1 MKSTSSIA
9 IIPYGTYPNFGLSRM
24 PLDELYWP
32 LGRPDRLIYGTISDM
47 EKTDHLITNPRKSV
61 FLFPRFNV
69 KAQISVVICEPDIIH
84 QKYIDWS
91 RFLHWRFYKILTKS
105 ETLLN
110 NIENGI
116 LFLFGGTFIKDI
128 NSVSISK
135 TNLLS
140 LIASKK
146 DHLEGHKL
154 RHEIVDYI
162 GKIDLEADIMGRGY
176 NSFENKEDGLASYCY
191 SIVIENNQESN
202 YFTEKL
208 IDCCLCETI
217 PIYWGAPN
225 IGNYFDVRGMIICKT
240 ATDIKLALKGISSED
255 YTSKLNWI
263 KANRKKAMSYI
274 DFEKRIATIIQKTF
288 IQK

>member
-1 MKSTSSIA
+1 MKYAPAIA
-9 IIPYGTYPNFGLSRM
+9 IIPYGTYPNFGLCDMS
-24 PLDELYWP
+24 LDELDWP
-32 LGRPDRLIYGTISDM
+32 LGRPERLIHGTISDM

-69 KAQISVVICEPDIIH
+69 KAQISLVICEPDIIH
-84 QKYIDWS
+84 QKYINWS
-91 RFLHWRFYKILTKS
+91 SFLHWRFYKILTKS
-105 ETLLN
+105 EILLK

-116 LFLFGGTFIKDI
+116 FFLSGSTFIKDI
-128 NSVSISK
+128 NSVNIAK

-146 DHLEGHKL
+146 NNLEGHKL
-154 RHEIVDYI
+154 RHEIVDYLSNI
-162 GKIDLEADIMGRGY
+162 NLEADIMGRGY
-176 NSFENKEDGLASYCY
+176 KSFENKEDGLASYQY

-240 ATDIKLALKGISSED
+240 AADIKIALNSISSVD

-263 KANRKKAMSYI
+263 KANRKKAMGYI
-274 DFEKRIATIIQKTF
+274 DFEKRVATDIQKTLNY
-288 IQK
+288 

>member
-1 MKSTSSIA
+1 MKYTPAIA
-9 IIPYGTYPNFGLSRM
+9 IIPYGTYPNFGLSKM
-24 PLDELYWP
+24 SLDDLQWP
-32 LGRPDRLIYGTISDM
+32 LGRPDRLINGTISDM
-47 EKTDHLITNPRKSV
+47 DKTDHLITNPRKSV

-84 QKYIDWS
+84 QKYINWS

-105 ETLLN
+105 EILLK

-116 LFLFGGTFIKDI
+116 LFLSGSTFIKDI
-128 NSVSISK
+128 NSVNIEK

-146 DHLEGHKL
+146 NKLEGHKL
-154 RHEIVDYI
+154 RHKIVNYLLS
-162 GKIDLEADIMGRGY
+162 IDLDVDIMGRGY
-176 NSFENKEDGLASYCY
+176 KSFENKEDGLAPYHY

-208 IDCCLCETI
+208 IDCFLCETI
-217 PIYWGAPN
+217 PIYWGSSN
-225 IGNYFDVRGMIICKT
+225 IGNYFDIRGMIICKT
-240 ATDIKLALKGISSED
+240 AADIKLALKGISSEA

-263 KANRKKAMSYI
+263 KSNRKKAMGYI
-274 DFEKRIATIIQKTF
+274 DFEKRVATNVQKTL
-288 IQK
+288 

>member
-1 MKSTSSIA
+1 MKYTPAIA
-9 IIPYGTYPNFGLSRM
+9 IIPYGTYPNFGLSKM
-24 PLDELYWP
+24 SLDDLQWP
-32 LGRPDRLIYGTISDM
+32 LGRPDRLINGTISDM
-47 EKTDHLITNPRKSV
+47 DKTDHLITNPRKSV

-84 QKYIDWS
+84 QKYINWS

-105 ETLLN
+105 ETLLK

-116 LFLFGGTFIKDI
+116 LFLSGSTFIKDI
-128 NSVSISK
+128 NSVNIEK

-146 DHLEGHKL
+146 NNLEGHKL
-154 RHEIVDYI
+154 RHKIVNYLRS
-162 GKIDLEADIMGRGY
+162 IDLDADIMGRGY
-176 NSFENKEDGLASYCY
+176 KSFENKEDGLAPYHY

-208 IDCCLCETI
+208 IDCFLCETI
-217 PIYWGAPN
+217 PIYWGSSN
-225 IGNYFDVRGMIICKT
+225 IGNYFDIRGMIICKT
-240 ATDIKLALKGISSED
+240 AADIKLAVKGISSEA

-263 KANRKKAMSYI
+263 KSNRKKAMGYI
-274 DFEKRIATIIQKTF
+274 DFEKRVATNVQKTL
-288 IQK
+288 

>member
-1 MKSTSSIA
+1 MKDIPAIA
-9 IIPYGTYPNFGLSRM
+9 IIPYGTYPNFGLSKM
-24 PLDELYWP
+24 SLDELDWP
-32 LGRPDRLIYGTISDM
+32 LGRPERLTQGTISDM
-47 EKTDHLITNPRKSV
+47 DKTDHLITNPRKSV

-69 KAQISVVICEPDIIH
+69 KAQISIVICEPDIIH
-84 QKYIDWS
+84 QKYLNWS

-105 ETLLN
+105 ETLLK

-116 LFLFGGTFIKDI
+116 FFLYGTTFIKNI
-128 NSVSISK
+128 NSLNITK

-146 DHLEGHKL
+146 NNLEGHKL

-162 GKIDLEADIMGRGY
+162 RNMDVEADIMGRGY
-176 NSFENKEDGLASYCY
+176 RSFENKEDGLAPYHY

-225 IGNYFDVRGMIICKT
+225 IGNYFDVRGMIICET
-240 ATDIKLALKGISSED
+240 AADIKLALKSISSED
-255 YTSKLNWI
+255 YTAKLNWV
-263 KANRKKAMSYI
+263 KANRKKAMSYTN
-274 DFEKRIATIIQKTF
+274 FKKRVATDVQKTL
-288 IQK
+288 ISS

>member
-1 MKSTSSIA
+1 MKHTPSIA
-9 IIPYGTYPNFGLSRM
+9 IIPYGTYPNFGLSEM
-24 PLDELYWP
+24 PLDELDWP
-32 LGRPDRLIYGTISDM
+32 LGRPDRLIHGTISDM

-69 KAQISVVICEPDIIH
+69 KAQISLVICEPDIIH
-84 QKYIDWS
+84 QKYINWS

-110 NIENGI
+110 SIENGI
-116 LFLFGGTFIKDI
+116 LFLYGGTFIKDI
-128 NSVSISK
+128 NSVNISK

-146 DHLEGHKL
+146 KNLEGHKL
-154 RHEIVDYI
+154 RHEIVDYMRI
-162 GKIDLEADIMGRGY
+162 IDLEADIMGRGY
-176 NSFENKEDGLASYCY
+176 NSFENKEDGLAPYCY

-240 ATDIKLALKGISSED
+240 AEDIRQALKSISLED
-255 YTSKLNWI
+255 YTLKLNWI

-274 DFEKRIATIIQKTF
+274 DFEKRVATNIQKTL
-288 IQK
+288 I

>member
-1 MKSTSSIA
+1 MKYTPAIA
-9 IIPYGTYPNFGLSRM
+9 IIPYGTYPNFGLSKM
-24 PLDELYWP
+24 SLDDLQWP
-32 LGRPDRLIYGTISDM
+32 LGRPDRLINGTISDM
-47 EKTDHLITNPRKSV
+47 DKTDHLITNPRKSV

-84 QKYIDWS
+84 QKYINWS

-105 ETLLN
+105 ETLLK

-116 LFLFGGTFIKDI
+116 LFLSGSTFIKDI
-128 NSVSISK
+128 NSVNIEK

-146 DHLEGHKL
+146 NNLEGHKL
-154 RHEIVDYI
+154 RHKIVNYLRS
-162 GKIDLEADIMGRGY
+162 IDLDADIMGRGY
-176 NSFENKEDGLASYCY
+176 KSFENKEDGLAPYHY

-208 IDCCLCETI
+208 IDCFLCETI
-217 PIYWGAPN
+217 PIYWGSSN
-225 IGNYFDVRGMIICKT
+225 IGNYFDIRGMIICKT
-240 ATDIKLALKGISSED
+240 AADIKLALKGISSEA

-263 KANRKKAMSYI
+263 KSNRKKAMGYI
-274 DFEKRIATIIQKTF
+274 DFEKRVATNVQKTL
-288 IQK
+288 